1 MNVDELL
8 DKPYSEIHFAKVTFK
23 VPMIE
28 CGETVGYEAV
38 DGWIIGRSQ
47 GVQMMYDGHTMQ
59 PEPKAPT
66 ITLRT
71 ETSHRDVNTNIC
83 ELLEYK
89 PCDDVEAIKEEWS
102 E

>member
-1 MNVDELL
+1 MNVDELME
-8 DKPYSEIHFAKVTFK
+8 KPYSEIHFAKVRFK

-28 CGETVGYEAV
+28 SGETVGYETV

-59 PEPKAPT
+59 PEPIGPT
-66 ITLRT
+66 ITLKT
-71 ETSHRDVNTNIC
+71 DASHRDVNTNVC
-83 ELLEYK
+83 ELLEFET
-89 PCDDVEAIKEEWS
+89 CEDVEAVKEEWS